1 MPAAIPVPLRQLLV
15 ERIARGEPI
24 AAAAADLGL
33 SFWTARTLWR
43 RYRDR
48 GMDGLAPDHAACG
61 RPGRR
66 GSPLIARAALLLRRR
81 HPTWGAGAIR
91 AILTA
96 RYPTEPVPHERTLR
110 RWFAAAGLT
119 RAVPR
124 APRPPAPPRATTP
137 HDTWQLDAK
146 EQIALASGARACWLV
161 ATDEASGACLD
172 PVVFPLRSHVPRP
185 ADRGPG
191 RPARAL
197 RRLGAA
203 PLPARRQRD
212 AVGEL
217 ERPADRPRT
226 VVGGA

>member
-15 ERIARGEPI
+15 ERIGRGEPI
-24 AAAAADLGL
+24 AAVADDLGL

-48 GMDGLAPDHAACG
+48 GMDGLAPDYAACG
-61 RPGRR
+61 RPGHR
-66 GSPLIARAALLLRRR
+66 GSPLIARAALTLRRR

-119 RAVPR
+119 R

-172 PVVFPLRSHVPRP
+172 PVVFPLWPLDPRP
-185 ADRGPG
+185 PDRGPG

-197 RRLGAA
+197 RHLGPAPPAA
-203 PLPARRQRD
+203 GRQWG

-217 ERPADRPRT
+217 ERPADGP
-226 VVGGA
+226 